1 MSHSYQACINYRIQ
15 RIAKVYRRRAE
26 ERLSA
31 LGLHPGQEFLL
42 MQLWDKDGITQSELF
57 ERLCVEPSTVT
68 KSLQRL
74 EKVGFVE
81 RRPDAEDSRVSRV
94 YLTESGR
101 ALQAPVLQIWNELEH
116 ATVSGLSE
124 VEIALMVR
132 LFDQIDANLA
142 E

>member
-1 MSHSYQACINYRIQ
+1 MNHPFQECINYRIQ
-15 RIAKVYRRRAE
+15 RVAKVYRRRVE
-26 ERLSA
+26 EALNA
-31 LGLHPGQEFLL
+31 LGLYPGQEFLL
-42 MQLWDKDGITQSELF
+42 MQLWEEEGITQSELV

-81 RRPDAEDSRVSRV
+81 RRQDAEDSRVSRV
-94 YLTESGR
+94 YLTEAGR
-101 ALQAPVLQIWNELEH
+101 ALKEPVKQIWCELEK
-116 ATVSGLSE
+116 ATVNGLSE
-124 VEIALMVR
+124 VEIALMGR